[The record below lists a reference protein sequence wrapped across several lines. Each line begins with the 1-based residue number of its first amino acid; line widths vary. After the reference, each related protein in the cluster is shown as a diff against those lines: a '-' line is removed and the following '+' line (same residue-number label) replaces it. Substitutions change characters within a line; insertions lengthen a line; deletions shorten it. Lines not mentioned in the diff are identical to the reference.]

1 MDGLQSQVSRELEIV
16 DHLTTKSLATNT
28 VFWLELIF
36 LVMNLKQKTP
46 HPNRGAHWEYFWSLE
61 ITTYKFTI

>member
-1 MDGLQSQVSRELEIV
+1 MDGVQSQVSRELEIV

-36 LVMNLKQKTP
+36 LVMNLKQKTS
-46 HPNRGAHWEYFWSLE
+46 HLDIGAH
-61 ITTYKFTI
+61 